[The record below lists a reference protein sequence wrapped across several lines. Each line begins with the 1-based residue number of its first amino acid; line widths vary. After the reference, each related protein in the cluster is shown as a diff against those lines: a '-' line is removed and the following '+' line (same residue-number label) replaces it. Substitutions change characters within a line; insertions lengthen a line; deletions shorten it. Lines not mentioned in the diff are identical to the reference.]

1 MIARSPVPRQS
12 DRSRKLGSWRAAL
25 QQAVHS
31 PAELLQALGL
41 AADVLPVDGSR
52 PFPMRVP
59 LGFVARMRRGDPADP
74 LLRQVLPLAD
84 EARAAPGWCDDPVG
98 DRQKLAAPG
107 VVHKYAGR
115 VLLVAT
121 GACAV
126 HCRYC
131 FRQHFP
137 YSDETASRDR
147 WRAALAYVAERT
159 DVNEVILSGGDPL
172 LLSTNR
178 LADLTDRLRTLPHV
192 KRLRIHSRVPVVLP
206 ERVNAKLLRW
216 LEELPLQK
224 VLVIHANHANEFDAG
239 VDGAMAELRATGA
252 TLLNQSVLLAGINDS
267 ADAQVALAERAFSA
281 GVMPYYLHLLDR
293 VAGAAHFEARASD
306 LEALQHELRCRLPGY
321 LVPRL
326 VREQA
331 GAPYKLPVL

>member
-1 MIARSPVPRQS
+1 MP
-12 DRSRKLGSWRAAL
+12 WRAAL
-25 QQAVHS
+25 QQALRS
-31 PAELLQALGL
+31 PVELIDALGL
-41 AADVLPVDGSR
+41 AADALPVDTTR

-74 LLRQVLPLAD
+74 LLRQVLPLTD
-84 EARAAPGWCDDPVG
+84 EARAAPGWEQDPVG

-107 VVHKYAGR
+107 VVHKYSGR

-137 YSDETASRDR
+137 YTDETASRDR
-147 WRAALAYVAERT
+147 WHAALAYIAGRA

-172 LLSTNR
+172 MLSTRR
-178 LADLTDRLRTLPHV
+178 LAELGEGLQAIPRVT
-192 KRLRIHSRVPVVLP
+192 RLRIHSRVPVVLP
-206 ERVNAKLLRW
+206 ERINPSLLGW
-216 LEELPLQK
+216 LDGLRLQR
-224 VLVIHANHANEFDAG
+224 VLVIHANHANEFDAS
-239 VDGAMAELRATGA
+239 VDTALSALRGAGM
-252 TLLNQSVLLAGINDS
+252 TLLNQSVLLAGVNDA
-267 ADAQVALAERAFSA
+267 ADAQAALAERAFAA
-281 GVMPYYLHLLDR
+281 GVLPYYLHLLDR
-293 VAGAAHFEARASD
+293 VAGAAHFEIPESD
-306 LEALQHELRCRLPGY
+306 AATLLHELRRRLPGY
-321 LVPRL
+321 LVPKL